1 MASGIKR
8 GSIMIYEPS
17 KDRPVYNLNVAY
29 DIVREKLTKINV
41 ESQCENS
48 GAELQSNGTANL
60 RYLNQVYNLN
70 IKEADASLPGS
81 DKVVSL
87 RDKILLLHYFVQA
100 KGTPL
105 TQKQITYRDLPGG
118 LVYFPTF
125 TKRTVQPLVE
135 TFGDIPRNVIKA
147 GEPLGA
153 TNAYM
158 GDASLLINAFP
169 RVPVYLLL
177 WASDTE
183 LPPGGNIL
191 FNSSIVDYL
200 DPEDVTVVCETIVW
214 RLINYSRSV

>member
-1 MASGIKR
+1 
-8 GSIMIYEPS
+8 MIYEPS
-17 KDRPVYNLNVAY
+17 KDHPVYNLNVAY
-29 DIVREKLTKINV
+29 DIVREKLADVNV
-41 ESQCENS
+41 RKQCENS
-48 GAELQSNGTANL
+48 GAELQSNGTVNL
-60 RYLNQVYNLN
+60 RYLNQDYNIN
-70 IKEADASLPGS
+70 IKQADVSLIRS
-81 DKVVSL
+81 AKEISL

-153 TNAYM
+153 SNAYM
-158 GDASLLINAFP
+158 GDASLMIDAFP

-200 DPEDVTVVCETIVW
+200 NSEDVTVVCETIVW
-214 RLINYSRSV
+214 RLINYSHSV